1 MPIDVSELREFYA
14 SPLGGVARRIIAQR
28 IRAHWRRAD
37 GQVVIGLGYA
47 TPYLGSFR
55 SEASRLGALMPADQ
69 GGVLWPTNGP
79 IRSALVDEEHLPLPD
94 NCIDRLLVV
103 HCLETSGGHARGLLR
118 EAWRVLAPEGRLIIV
133 VPNRRSV
140 WARRDM
146 TPFGQGQPYS
156 RAQLERLLVDALFT
170 PIAWDS
176 GLHVPPVDR
185 RFLIRWSGAFENLGS
200 RFWPMFA
207 GILLVEARKE
217 IAQPLLTGAT
227 AKIVRPTA
235 VTEASPAKRDT
246 VSLHCNSQGP
256 DEAPPGG
263 QR

>member
-37 GQVVIGLGYA
+37 GLVVVGLGYA

-55 SEASRLGALMPADQ
+55 SEAARLGALMPADQ
-69 GGVLWPTNGP
+69 GGVLWPVNGP

-94 NCIDRLLVV
+94 STVDRLLLV
-103 HCLETSGGHARGLLR
+103 HCLETSGGRARALLR

-140 WARRDM
+140 WARRDV
-146 TPFGQGQPYS
+146 TPFGHGQPYS
-156 RAQLERLLVDALFT
+156 RAQLERLLTDALFM
-170 PIAWDS
+170 PMAWDS

-185 RFLIRWSGAFENLGS
+185 RFLIRWSAAFESLGS
-200 RFWPMFA
+200 RFWPVFA

-217 IAQPLLTGAT
+217 IAQPLLTGAS
-227 AKIVRPTA
+227 AKIVRP
-235 VTEASPAKRDT
+235 VTVPEPSPVKRFDGCRF
-246 VSLHCNSQGP
+246 S
-256 DEAPPGG
+256 D
-263 QR
+263 